1 MNAKNPTNE
10 NNATNPTNLPTEES
24 FRLLSELHNSPNL
37 TQRELSK
44 NLNISLGKTNYLM
57 QQLIKKGIVKMKN
70 FSSNP
75 GKLGKVK
82 YILTGKGMKEKLN
95 LTYYFLQRKEK
106 EYLALKKEVE
116 RISNG
121 VQI

>member
-1 MNAKNPTNE
+1 MNEHVKLDQPPESHNE
-10 NNATNPTNLPTEES
+10 EA
-24 FRLLSELHNSPNL
+24 FRLISELHNSPNL

-82 YILTGKGMKEKLN
+82 YILTGKGVKEKLN
-95 LTYYFLQRKEK
+95 LTYYFLKRKEK

-116 RISNG
+116 KVSNRG
-121 VQI
+121 QI

>member
-1 MNAKNPTNE
+1 MSATNP
-10 NNATNPTNLPTEES
+10 NNATNPINEHPHNEEA
-24 FRLLSELHNSPNL
+24 FRLISELHNSPNL